1 MERKLKMR
9 VLIAKP
15 GLGGHDR
22 NAKKIAQ
29 GLKDEGFEVVFTGLR
44 QTPSQIVD
52 AALLYEVDAVGLSLS
67 DMVQGSLA
75 TQMHSLIARDV
86 VLFGFGSIREE
97 DVPALLKSQGIMNVV
112 LFGGGSI
119 REEDI
124 PALTGAGLEA
134 VFPAGASVTDMAEF
148 LRRRCALTG
157 TY

>member
-22 NAKKIAQ
+22 HAKKIAQ
-29 GLKDEGFEVVFTGLR
+29 GLKNEGFEVVFTGLR

-52 AALLYEVDAVGLSLS
+52 AAVVHQVDAVGLSLLDDS
-67 DMVQGSLA
+67 QADLAAQVRSLL
-75 TQMHSLIARDV
+75 Q
-86 VLFGFGSIREE
+86 
-97 DVPALLKSQGIMNVV
+97 SQGAMDVV
-112 LFGGGSI
+112 LFGGGSL
-119 REEDI
+119 RKEDI
-124 PALTGAGLEA
+124 PALRSAGLEA
-134 VFPAGASVTDMAEF
+134 VFPDGAPIADVADF

>member
-22 NAKKIAQ
+22 RAKQIAQ
-29 GLKDEGFEVVFTGLR
+29 GLKEQGFEVIFTGLR

-52 AALLYEVDAVGLSLS
+52 AALLYDVDAVGLSLS

-86 VLFGFGSIREE
+86 VLLGFGSIREE
-97 DVPALLKSQGIMNVV
+97 DVPALL
-112 LFGGGSI
+112 
-119 REEDI
+119 
-124 PALTGAGLEA
+124 GAGLEA
-134 VFPAGASVTDMAEF
+134 VFPAESSVEDMADF

>member
-22 NAKKIAQ
+22 HAKQIAQ
-29 GLKDEGFEVVFTGLR
+29 GLKEQGFDVVFTGLR

-52 AALLYEVDAVGLSLS
+52 AAVVHQVDAVGLSLLDES
-67 DMVQGSLA
+67 QADLAAQVRSL
-75 TQMHSLIARDV
+75 LC
-86 VLFGFGSIREE
+86 
-97 DVPALLKSQGIMNVV
+97 SQGAMDVV

-124 PALTGAGLEA
+124 PALTRAGLEA
-134 VFPAGASVTDMAEF
+134 VFPAEASVIDMADF

-157 TY
+157 ID

>member
-22 NAKKIAQ
+22 RAKQIAQ
-29 GLKDEGFEVVFTGLR
+29 GLKEQGFEVIFTGLR

-52 AALLYEVDAVGLSLS
+52 AALLHEVDAVGLSLS

-97 DVPALLKSQGIMNVV
+97 DVPALL
-112 LFGGGSI
+112 
-119 REEDI
+119 
-124 PALTGAGLEA
+124 GAGLEA
-134 VFPAGASVTDMAEF
+134 VFPAESSVEDMADF

>member
-22 NAKKIAQ
+22 HAKKIAQ
-29 GLKDEGFEVVFTGLR
+29 GLKEQGFEVVFTGLR

-52 AALLYEVDAVGLSLS
+52 AAVASEVDAVGLSLPDS
-67 DMVQGSLA
+67 SQIDLA
-75 TQMHSLIARDV
+75 AQV
-86 VLFGFGSIREE
+86 N
-97 DVPALLKSQGIMNVV
+97 ALLHSQGAMDVV

-124 PALTGAGLEA
+124 PALRSAGLEA
-134 VFPAGASVTDMAEF
+134 VFPVGASVDDMADF
-148 LRRRCALTG
+148 LRRRLTLTG

>member
-22 NAKKIAQ
+22 RAKQIAQ
-29 GLKDEGFEVVFTGLR
+29 GLKEQGFEVIFTGLR

-52 AALLYEVDAVGLSLS
+52 AALLHEVDAVGLSLS

-75 TQMHSLIARDV
+75 TQMHSRIARDV

-97 DVPALLKSQGIMNVV
+97 DVPALL
-112 LFGGGSI
+112 
-119 REEDI
+119 
-124 PALTGAGLEA
+124 GAGLEA
-134 VFPAGASVTDMAEF
+134 VFPAESSVEDMADF

>member
-22 NAKKIAQ
+22 RAKQIAQ
-29 GLKDEGFEVVFTGLR
+29 GLAEQGFEVVFTGLR

-52 AALLYEVDAVGLSLS
+52 AAVVHQVDAVGLSLNEEGQA
-67 DMVQGSLA
+67 DLA
-75 TQMHSLIARDV
+75 AQVT
-86 VLFGFGSIREE
+86 
-97 DVPALLKSQGIMNVV
+97 ALMKSQGIMDVV

-124 PALTGAGLEA
+124 PALTRAGLEA
-134 VFPAGASVTDMAEF
+134 VFPAGASVTDMADF

>member
-22 NAKKIAQ
+22 RAKQIAQ
-29 GLKDEGFEVVFTGLR
+29 GLVEQGFEVVFTGLR

-52 AALLYEVDAVGLSLS
+52 AAVVHQVDAVGLSLS
-67 DMVQGSLA
+67 DESQTDLA
-75 TQMHSLIARDV
+75 AQVT
-86 VLFGFGSIREE
+86 
-97 DVPALLKSQGIMNVV
+97 ALMKSQGIMDVV

-124 PALTGAGLEA
+124 PALTRAGLEA
-134 VFPAGASVTDMAEF
+134 VFPAEAPVDDMADF
-148 LRRRCALTG
+148 LRRRVALTG

>member
-22 NAKKIAQ
+22 RAKQIAQ
-29 GLKDEGFEVVFTGLR
+29 GLKEQGFEVVFTGLR

-52 AALLYEVDAVGLSLS
+52 AALLHEVDAVGLSLS

-97 DVPALLKSQGIMNVV
+97 DVPALL
-112 LFGGGSI
+112 
-119 REEDI
+119 
-124 PALTGAGLEA
+124 GAGLEV
-134 VFPAGASVTDMAEF
+134 VFPAESSVEDMADF

>member
-22 NAKKIAQ
+22 RAKQIAQ
-29 GLKDEGFEVVFTGLR
+29 GLKEQGFEVIFTGLR
-44 QTPSQIVD
+44 QTPSQILD

-97 DVPALLKSQGIMNVV
+97 DVPALL
-112 LFGGGSI
+112 
-119 REEDI
+119 
-124 PALTGAGLEA
+124 GAGLEA
-134 VFPAGASVTDMAEF
+134 VFPAESSVEDMADF

>member
-22 NAKKIAQ
+22 RAKQIAQ
-29 GLKDEGFEVVFTGLR
+29 GLVEQGFEVVFTGLR

-52 AALLYEVDAVGLSLS
+52 AAVVHQVDAVGLSLS
-67 DMVQGSLA
+67 DESQTDLA
-75 TQMHSLIARDV
+75 AQVT
-86 VLFGFGSIREE
+86 
-97 DVPALLKSQGIMNVV
+97 ALMKSQGIMDVV
-112 LFGGGSI
+112 LFGGGSL
-119 REEDI
+119 RKEDI
-124 PALTGAGLEA
+124 PALRSAGLEA
-134 VFPAGASVTDMAEF
+134 VFPDGAPIADVADF

>member
-1 MERKLKMR
+1 MERQLKMR

-22 NAKKIAQ
+22 RAKQIAQ
-29 GLKDEGFEVVFTGLR
+29 GLKEQGFEVVFTGLR

-52 AALLYEVDAVGLSLS
+52 AALLHEVDAVGLSLS

-97 DVPALLKSQGIMNVV
+97 DVPALL
-112 LFGGGSI
+112 
-119 REEDI
+119 
-124 PALTGAGLEA
+124 GAGLEA
-134 VFPAGASVTDMAEF
+134 VFPAESSVEDMADF

>member
-22 NAKKIAQ
+22 RAKQIAQ
-29 GLKDEGFEVVFTGLR
+29 GLKEQGFEVVFTGLR

-52 AALLYEVDAVGLSLS
+52 AALLSEVNAVGLSLS

-97 DVPALLKSQGIMNVV
+97 DVPALL
-112 LFGGGSI
+112 
-119 REEDI
+119 
-124 PALTGAGLEA
+124 GAGLEA
-134 VFPAGASVTDMAEF
+134 VFPAGASVNDMADY
-148 LRRRCALTG
+148 LRRRYALTG

>member
-1 MERKLKMR
+1 MERKLKTR

-22 NAKKIAQ
+22 HAKKIAQ
-29 GLKDEGFEVVFTGLR
+29 GLRDEGFEVVFTGLR

-52 AALLYEVDAVGLSLS
+52 AIVTQQVDAVGLSLL
-67 DMVQGSLA
+67 DEGQADLVAQV
-75 TQMHSLIARDV
+75 I
-86 VLFGFGSIREE
+86 
-97 DVPALLKSQGIMNVV
+97 ALLKSQGIMDVV
-112 LFGGGSI
+112 LFGGGSL

-124 PALTGAGLEA
+124 PALMGAGLEA
-134 VFPAGASVTDMAEF
+134 VFPDGAPIADVADF

>member
-22 NAKKIAQ
+22 HAKKIAQ

-52 AALLYEVDAVGLSLS
+52 AAVTEQVDAVGLSLL
-67 DMVQGSLA
+67 DEGQADLVAQV
-75 TQMHSLIARDV
+75 I
-86 VLFGFGSIREE
+86 
-97 DVPALLKSQGIMNVV
+97 ALLKSQGIMDVV
-112 LFGGGSI
+112 LFGSGSL

-124 PALTGAGLEA
+124 PTFLGAGLEA
-134 VFPAGASVTDMAEF
+134 VFPAGASVTDMADF
-148 LRRRCALTG
+148 LRRRCALSG

>member
-22 NAKKIAQ
+22 RAKQIAQ
-29 GLKDEGFEVVFTGLR
+29 GLKEQGFEVIFTGLR

-52 AALLYEVDAVGLSLS
+52 AALLHEVDAVGLSLS
-67 DMVQGSLA
+67 DMDQGALT

-97 DVPALLKSQGIMNVV
+97 DVPALL
-112 LFGGGSI
+112 
-119 REEDI
+119 
-124 PALTGAGLEA
+124 GAGLEA
-134 VFPAGASVTDMAEF
+134 VFPAESSVEDMADF